1 MAPLLLTLLIFFS
14 PLAHAAWT
22 PVEPKHDDPV
32 VITPSVC
39 MMYHFGT
46 KGTEDP
52 LNPYSYNS
60 IVEGSDKNIYGA
72 GDNGGCAKCYG
83 MVFKMTPEGE
93 FSIVHKFDGIEGNS
107 PNAGLAK
114 GNKEGSILYGTTY
127 GGGRVDVQSITGDYK
142 KYSKVGTIYSV
153 SPGGGV
159 SENLWSFRNG
169 WLRKI
174 NCKVNVGCDPP
185 HSDEEKRN
193 APPSYPYS
201 PPVTNKAGH
210 TMGVTPY
217 AYNQRYGALYSLDGG
232 YNTVETMDGA
242 KALKLLSLSPG
253 ESDNNFYGTA
263 AYGSKG
269 NLHGVVFKTSGGGIE
284 VIHEFNGVD
293 GSGPT
298 NVIQGKGKDKRLYG
312 VTWAGGKYKM
322 KHGVI
327 YSMNADGS
335 DYKVLHDLN
344 GYEGS
349 QPASALVFGWDGRL
363 YGSAAY
369 GGAGRS
375 GILFRIDR
383 DGKNFVVLH
392 DFKMYVTGKAPLGNM
407 IQHSNGKFYGT
418 TYQGGRHN
426 FGGIFQM
433 DVGFK
438 GRSIGPAG
446 GRYCCSLG
454 QGTFTS
460 SPMELS
466 QLAGHRYGTQKIG
479 DPVGFV
485 YTNRAGL
492 LDIGHVRD
500 MIDLTRF
507 IYFWLM
513 TSDRNDLK
521 LKDFP
526 DGTIRPIR
534 LPMDQD
540 EVLKIAGSMAYVLG
554 WAHELITWKMYFW
567 KMKSSPWV
575 FNLYWYP
582 QDFSS
587 FSPEDLVSNLVGV
600 EIGMRTIR
608 ENCGMD
614 FDKAVDLQMERMM
627 KELDAQPAARTK
639 AVLDSVEGFRFG
651 SKKGKWFTENA
662 TFESIWRRNFY
673 ANPWLVP
680 YQNLGAYRPGW
691 LNSKRF
697 EPYYNYF
704 DFYVGDSVN
713 RENGIFI
720 DDIHRK
726 TEELRQE
733 WEKDNP
739 GMTRWP

>member
-1 MAPLLLTLLIFFS
+1 MACVVPV
-14 PLAHAAWT
+14 HAEWT
-22 PVEPKHDDPV
+22 PVDPKHDDIV
-32 VITPSVC
+32 QITPSVC
-39 MMYHFGT
+39 MMYHFGSN
-46 KGTEDP
+46 GTGDP
-52 LNPYSYNS
+52 LNPGSYNS
-60 IVEGSDKNIYGA
+60 LAEGSDKNIYGA
-72 GDNGGCAKCYG
+72 ADNGGCASCYG

-93 FSIVHKFDGIEGNS
+93 FSIVHKFDGIEGNA
-107 PNAGLAK
+107 PIAGLAK

-127 GGGRVDVQSITGDYK
+127 IGGKVDVESMAGNYTK
-142 KYSKVGTIYSV
+142 HTRTGTIYSV
-153 SPGGGV
+153 SPGGGGV
-159 SENLWSFRNG
+159 KENLWSFRNG

-174 NCKVNVGCDPP
+174 NCKPAIGCDPP
-185 HSDEEKRN
+185 HTEEEKKN
-193 APPSYPYS
+193 APPSYPYA
-201 PPVTNKAGH
+201 PPVTNKAGT

-217 AYNQRYGALYSLDGG
+217 ANNQRYGALYTLSGGG
-232 YNTVETMDGA
+232 YSTVEIMDGS
-242 KALKLLSLSPG
+242 KALKPLSLTPG

-263 AYGSKG
+263 AYGPND
-269 NLHGVVFKTSGGGIE
+269 NLNGVVFKTSGGGMEI
-284 VIHEFNGVD
+284 IHEFNGVD
-293 GSGPT
+293 GAGPT
-298 NVIQGKGKDKRLYG
+298 NVIQGKGTDKRLYG
-312 VTWAGGKYKM
+312 VTYAGGQYKL

-327 YSMNADGS
+327 FSMNPDGS
-335 DYKVLHDLN
+335 DYKVLHHFD
-344 GYEGS
+344 GTEGA
-349 QPASALVFGWDGRL
+349 QPSSALVFGWDGRL

-392 DFKMYVTGKAPLGNM
+392 HFKMYVTGKAPLGNM
-407 IQHSNGKFYGT
+407 IQHSNGKLYGT

-426 FGGIFQM
+426 FGGIFSL

-438 GRSIGPAG
+438 PRSLEAAG

-454 QGTFTS
+454 QGIVSS
-460 SPMELS
+460 SPIDPA
-466 QLAGHRYGTQKIG
+466 QLAGHQYGTQKFG

-513 TSDRNDLK
+513 TSDRNNLQK
-521 LKDFP
+521 KDFP

-540 EVLKIAGSMAYVLG
+540 EVLNIAGSMAYVLG
-554 WAHELITWKMYFW
+554 WAHELITWKMYFI
-567 KMKSSPWV
+567 KMQSAPWV
-575 FNLYWYP
+575 WSWHKYP

-600 EIGMRTIR
+600 EIGKRAIKL
-608 ENCGMD
+608 NCGMD
-614 FDKAVDLQMERMM
+614 FNKAVDLQMDLMM
-627 KELDAQPAARTK
+627 KELDAQPEAKTK
-639 AVLDSVEGFRFG
+639 EVLDSVEGFRFG

-662 TFESIWRRNFY
+662 TLETLWRRNFY

-680 YQNLGAYRPGW
+680 YQNLGAHRPGW
-691 LNSKRF
+691 LNAAWFK
-697 EPYYNYF
+697 PYYNYF
-704 DFYVGDSVN
+704 DFYVGDSVA

-720 DDIHRK
+720 DDIERK

-733 WEKDNP
+733 WEKENP